1 MKKQII
7 LVIMLFINGLAYSQ
21 IIFDRYA
28 NNENAT
34 LISISPKMFKMLG
47 KMSIKSDFPEAQNY
61 LEMVTSINNFKLL
74 TSSNQKIRAEIL
86 EWFDQYSLREDFNL
100 LMSVNE
106 PESKVTFYSK
116 NAQKEDHVEQLLM
129 HATENT
135 NTILFLLEGDID
147 LNKIS
152 NLIELMNLP
161 GGNLLQKVKP

>member
-1 MKKQII
+1 
-7 LVIMLFINGLAYSQ
+7 
-21 IIFDRYA
+21 
-28 NNENAT
+28 
-34 LISISPKMFKMLG
+34 MFKMLG
-47 KMSIKSDFPEAQNY
+47 KMSLKSDFPEAQNY

-74 TSSNQKIRAEIL
+74 TSSNQKIRIEIL
-86 EWFDQYSLREDFNL
+86 EWFDQYSLLEDLNL

-106 PESKVTFYSK
+106 PESKVTVYSK
-116 NAQKEDHVEQLLM
+116 DAQKEGHVKQLLM

-161 GGNLLQKVKP
+161 GGNLLQKIKF